1 MPISWVKD
9 RPKRLFL
16 IFGAWFGKRM
26 SHASWCWRKLSIL
39 QKSCVFNIGQR
50 RKIKMSVM
58 ANYPNI
64 RYTSES
70 WRKRNWQTST
80 FEPLDYTRCTTMYVS
95 YLFLMIIYSY
105 KRNRKLSFII
115 FFSFFPSWPFYISLM
130 DTIIQLHTHL
140 GENGGENFIAISLH
154 RVAIT

>member
-9 RPKRLFL
+9 RPRRLFL
-16 IFGAWFGKRM
+16 IFGVWFGKRM

-70 WRKRNWQTST
+70 WRKKNWQTST
-80 FEPLDYTRCTTMYVS
+80 FEPLDYTRCTTMYVLS
-95 YLFLMIIYSY
+95 IFNDYLF

-115 FFSFFPSWPFYISLM
+115 FPFTQPHSQFNYRWKRRREFYCNFTTPSGHHIGECSFY
-130 DTIIQLHTHL
+130 
-140 GENGGENFIAISLH
+140 
-154 RVAIT
+154 